1 MSNLINLEEL
11 LHNNSRPKKF
21 KEDYFNKVLTRCHNL
36 IKRYNKKEM
45 LKSCKFEV
53 PIYEFGVPVYNFNE
67 LLNFLYVNLKNNGLY
82 VKILN
87 NGRQLYISWDEKDV
101 DFNSYSELKKKQ
113 QELMFLN
120 AIQRPSEIIENN
132 VQNDNNAL
140 LLKEGVVINREKHLQ
155 AQKIKE
161 ERERFYKDLCNKYN
175 SNDFNNFKSDNR
187 R

>member
-1 MSNLINLEEL
+1 
-11 LHNNSRPKKF
+11 
-21 KEDYFNKVLTRCHNL
+21 
-36 IKRYNKKEM
+36 
-45 LKSCKFEV
+45 
-53 PIYEFGVPVYNFNE
+53 
-67 LLNFLYVNLKNNGLY
+67 LKNNGLY